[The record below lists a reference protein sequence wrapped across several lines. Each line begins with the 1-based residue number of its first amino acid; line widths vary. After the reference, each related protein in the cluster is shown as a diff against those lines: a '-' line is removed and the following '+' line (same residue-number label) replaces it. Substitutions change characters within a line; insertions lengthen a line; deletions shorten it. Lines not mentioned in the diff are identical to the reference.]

1 MNIPEVYRLLC
12 TGELTMAFDT
22 NALFSNQRFRKLCNN
37 INRIKDC
44 DDKYQFNLVV
54 PAPAHAEKLHDLK
67 QQYQER
73 YDFSEIIKGLTDK
86 GISIASFEP
95 HHADVVAN
103 LVGKQ
108 FPTTQAWCTFKRNRC
123 IACLGLNTDKVTH
136 IQGKGKT
143 CGATIDWL
151 IAGYAEAEG
160 CLLITGDTREEFK
173 GIRKTTLEDLEVA
186 IEQLLTETIMIEKNR

>member
-1 MNIPEVYRLLC
+1 MNTQEVYRLLC

-44 DDKYQFNLVV
+44 DQKYQFNLVV

-67 QQYQER
+67 QQYREH
-73 YDFSEIIKGLTDK
+73 YNFNEIIKGLTDK
-86 GISIASFEP
+86 GITIASFEP
-95 HHADVVAN
+95 HHADVVAD
-103 LVGKQ
+103 LVGEQ
-108 FPTTQAWCTFKRNRC
+108 FPTTQAWRTFKRNRC
-123 IACLGLNTDKVTH
+123 IACLGLHTDKITH
-136 IQGKGKT
+136 IQGSGKT

-160 CLLITGDTREEFK
+160 CLLVTGDTREEFK
-173 GIRKTTLEDLEVA
+173 DIKKTTLEHLEAAV
-186 IEQLLTETIMIEKNR
+186 EQLLTVCSRRFIA